1 MRRIREQVIWYRT
14 KRLAAAHPFFQRK
27 NGLLSMSEAKAR
39 LQGREIPDGHEVLR
53 QARIELGIPE
63 PVSGAA
69 TSPGK
74 TFCNTVIRGHSFSLR
89 RGLVCLSVL
98 LIVFGFFTMTEA
110 GAALAKGLYN
120 VIISV
125 FDGSLLSRNEGT
137 TGYVNPIDFSALPAE
152 FESLEAVAE
161 ATGRQVVIP
170 VGSDDV
176 LLSFSVHMVGN
187 EALVTRSKYCR
198 EDGKQYTISQS
209 LYNDSVL
216 WSRAN
221 STTEDS
227 IDTIAL
233 AIGIKA
239 YLSTMEDG
247 TVYAVAFDTGH
258 DINVISTMLSLE
270 ELKEVLLNIRYM
282 D

>member
-27 NGLLSMSEAKAR
+27 NGLLSMREAKAR

-53 QARIELGIPE
+53 QARVELGIPE

-89 RGLVCLSVL
+89 KGLVCLSVL

-125 FDGSLLSRNEGT
+125 FDGSLLSRNDGT
-137 TGYVNPIDFSALPAE
+137 TGYVKPIDFAALPAE

-161 ATGRQVVIP
+161 ATGRQIVIP
-170 VGSDDV
+170 GSSDSTM
-176 LLSFSVHMVGN
+176 LSFTAHVIGQKM
-187 EALVTRSKYCR
+187 LVVKSQYIV
-198 EDGKQYTISQS
+198 DGKEYAVVQS
-209 LYNDSVL
+209 FYNDSAL
-216 WSRAN
+216 WSGAN

-227 IDTIAL
+227 INTIEL

-247 TVYAVAFDTGH
+247 TVYAEAFDTGH
-258 DINVISTMLSLE
+258 DLNISSTMLSIE
-270 ELKEVLLNIRYM
+270 ELKEVIMNLKYVS
-282 D
+282 

>member
-1 MRRIREQVIWYRT
+1 MSKISEKIIWYRT
-14 KRLAAAHPFFQRK
+14 KRLAAAHPFFHRK
-27 NGLLSMSEAKAR
+27 NGLLSMREAKALLR
-39 LQGREIPDGHEVLR
+39 GREIRDGHAVLR

-89 RGLVCLSVL
+89 KGLVCLSVL

-137 TGYVNPIDFSALPAE
+137 TGYVKPIDFAALPAE

-176 LLSFSVHMVGN
+176 LLSFSVHIIGDD
-187 EALVTRSKYCR
+187 ALVIGSKYAR
-198 EDGKQYTISQS
+198 IDGKKYAVVQS
-209 LYNDSVL
+209 LYNDSAFWGGYYNAADDVITME
-216 WSRAN
+216 SG
-221 STTEDS
+221 
-227 IDTIAL
+227 
-233 AIGIKA
+233 IGITT
-239 YLSTMEDG
+239 YLSIMEDE
-247 TVYAVAFDTGH
+247 TIYAEAFGVGY
-258 DINVISTMLSLE
+258 DINVSSIELPLDDLQEIIGNLE
-270 ELKEVLLNIRYM
+270 FWG
-282 D
+282 

>member
-27 NGLLSMSEAKAR
+27 NGLLSMREAKAR

-53 QARIELGIPE
+53 QARVELGIPE

-137 TGYVNPIDFSALPAE
+137 TGYVKPIDFAALPAE
-152 FESLEAVAE
+152 FESLEAVAK

-170 VGSDDV
+170 GGSDDV
-176 LLSFSVHMVGN
+176 LLSFSVHMVSK
-187 EALVTRSKYCR
+187 EMLVIKSKYIVD
-198 EDGKQYTISQS
+198 EKKYTIVQT
-209 LYNDSVL
+209 LYNDLTL
-216 WSRAN
+216 WGGYYNAADNVITMESG
-221 STTEDS
+221 
-227 IDTIAL
+227 
-233 AIGIKA
+233 IGITT
-239 YLSTMEDG
+239 YLSIMEDE
-247 TVYAVAFDTGH
+247 TVYAEAFGAGY
-258 DINVISTMLSLE
+258 DINVSSTELPLDDLQEIIGNLE
-270 ELKEVLLNIRYM
+270 FLG
-282 D
+282 

>member
-1 MRRIREQVIWYRT
+1 MSKISEKIIWYRT
-14 KRLAAAHPFFQRK
+14 KRLAAAHPFFHRK
-27 NGLLSMSEAKAR
+27 NGLLSMREAKALLR
-39 LQGREIPDGHEVLR
+39 GREIRDGHAVLR

-89 RGLVCLSVL
+89 KGLVCLSVL

-137 TGYVNPIDFSALPAE
+137 TGYVKPIDFAALPAE

-161 ATGRQVVIP
+161 ATGRQIVIP
-170 VGSDDV
+170 GSSDDV
-176 LLSFSVHMVGN
+176 LLSFSVHIIGDD
-187 EALVTRSKYCR
+187 ALVIGSKYAR
-198 EDGKQYTISQS
+198 IDGKKYAVVQS
-209 LYNDSVL
+209 LYNDSAFWGGYYNAADDVITME
-216 WSRAN
+216 SG
-221 STTEDS
+221 
-227 IDTIAL
+227 
-233 AIGIKA
+233 IGITT
-239 YLSTMEDG
+239 YLSIMEDE
-247 TVYAVAFDTGH
+247 TIYTEAFGVGY
-258 DINVISTMLSLE
+258 DINVSSIELPLDDLQEIIGNLE
-270 ELKEVLLNIRYM
+270 FWG
-282 D
+282 

>member
-14 KRLAAAHPFFQRK
+14 KRLAAAHPFFHRK
-27 NGLLSMSEAKAR
+27 NGLLSMSEAKAL

-53 QARIELGIPE
+53 QARVELGIPE

-89 RGLVCLSVL
+89 KGLVCLSVL

-137 TGYVNPIDFSALPAE
+137 TGYVKPIDFAALPAE
-152 FESLEAVAE
+152 FESLEAVAK

-170 VGSDDV
+170 GGSDDV
-176 LLSFSVHMVGN
+176 LLSFSVHMVSK
-187 EALVTRSKYCR
+187 EMLVIKSKYIVD
-198 EDGKQYTISQS
+198 EKKYTIVQT
-209 LYNDSVL
+209 LYNDLTL
-216 WSRAN
+216 WGGYYNAADNVITMESG
-221 STTEDS
+221 
-227 IDTIAL
+227 
-233 AIGIKA
+233 IGITT
-239 YLSTMEDG
+239 YLSIMEDE
-247 TVYAVAFDTGH
+247 TVYAEAFGAGY
-258 DINVISTMLSLE
+258 DINVSSTELPLDDLQEIIGNLE
-270 ELKEVLLNIRYM
+270 FLG
-282 D
+282 

>member
-14 KRLAAAHPFFQRK
+14 KRLAAAHPFFHRK
-27 NGLLSMSEAKAR
+27 NGLLSMSEAKAL

-125 FDGSLLSRNEGT
+125 FDGSLLSRNDGT
-137 TGYVNPIDFSALPAE
+137 TGYVKPIDFAALPAE
-152 FESLEAVAE
+152 FESLEAVAK

-170 VGSDDV
+170 GGSDDV
-176 LLSFSVHMVGN
+176 LLSFSVHMVSK
-187 EALVTRSKYCR
+187 EMLVIKSKYIVD
-198 EDGKQYTISQS
+198 EKKYTIVQT
-209 LYNDSVL
+209 LYNDLTL
-216 WSRAN
+216 WGGYYNAADNVITMESG
-221 STTEDS
+221 
-227 IDTIAL
+227 
-233 AIGIKA
+233 IGITT
-239 YLSTMEDG
+239 YLSIMEDE
-247 TVYAVAFDTGH
+247 TVYAEAFGAGY
-258 DINVISTMLSLE
+258 DINVSSTELPLDDLQEIIGNLE
-270 ELKEVLLNIRYM
+270 FLG
-282 D
+282 

>member
-1 MRRIREQVIWYRT
+1 MR
-14 KRLAAAHPFFQRK
+14 
-27 NGLLSMSEAKAR
+27 EAKALLR
-39 LQGREIPDGHEVLR
+39 GREIRDGHAVLR

-89 RGLVCLSVL
+89 KGLVCLSVL

-137 TGYVNPIDFSALPAE
+137 TGYVKPIDFAALPAE

-161 ATGRQVVIP
+161 ATGRQIVIP
-170 VGSDDV
+170 GSSDDV
-176 LLSFSVHMVGN
+176 LLSFSVHIIGDD
-187 EALVTRSKYCR
+187 ALVIGSKYAR
-198 EDGKQYTISQS
+198 IDGKKYAVVQS
-209 LYNDSVL
+209 LYNDSAFWGGYYNAADDVITME
-216 WSRAN
+216 SG
-221 STTEDS
+221 
-227 IDTIAL
+227 
-233 AIGIKA
+233 IGITT
-239 YLSTMEDG
+239 YLSIMEDE
-247 TVYAVAFDTGH
+247 TIYAEAFGVGY
-258 DINVISTMLSLE
+258 DINVSSIELPLDDLQEIIGNLE
-270 ELKEVLLNIRYM
+270 FWG
-282 D
+282 

>member
-1 MRRIREQVIWYRT
+1 MRRRREQVIWYRT
-14 KRLAAAHPFFQRK
+14 KRLAAAHPFFHRK
-27 NGLLSMSEAKAR
+27 NGLLSMSEAKAL

-120 VIISV
+120 VVVSV

-137 TGYVNPIDFSALPAE
+137 TGYVKPIDFAALPAE
-152 FESLEAVAE
+152 FESLEAVAK

-170 VGSDDV
+170 GGSDDV
-176 LLSFSVHMVGN
+176 LLSFSVHMVSK
-187 EALVTRSKYCR
+187 EMLVIKSKYIVD
-198 EDGKQYTISQS
+198 EKKYTIVQT
-209 LYNDSVL
+209 LYNDLTL
-216 WSRAN
+216 WGGYYNAADNVITMESG
-221 STTEDS
+221 
-227 IDTIAL
+227 
-233 AIGIKA
+233 IGITT
-239 YLSTMEDG
+239 YLSIMEDE
-247 TVYAVAFDTGH
+247 TVYAEAFGAGY
-258 DINVISTMLSLE
+258 DINVSSTELPLDDLQEIIGNLE
-270 ELKEVLLNIRYM
+270 FLG
-282 D
+282 

>member
-14 KRLAAAHPFFQRK
+14 KRLAAAHPFFHRK
-27 NGLLSMSEAKAR
+27 NGLLSMSEAKAL

-120 VIISV
+120 VVVSV

-137 TGYVNPIDFSALPAE
+137 TGYVKPIDFAALPAE

-170 VGSDDV
+170 GGSDDV
-176 LLSFSVHMVGN
+176 LLSFSVHMVSK
-187 EALVTRSKYCR
+187 EMLVIKSKYIVD
-198 EDGKQYTISQS
+198 EKKYTIVQT
-209 LYNDSVL
+209 LYNDLTL
-216 WSRAN
+216 WGGYYNAADNVITMESG
-221 STTEDS
+221 
-227 IDTIAL
+227 
-233 AIGIKA
+233 IGITT
-239 YLSTMEDG
+239 YLSIMEDE
-247 TVYAVAFDTGH
+247 TVYAEAFGAGY
-258 DINVISTMLSLE
+258 DINVSSTELPLDDLQEIIGNLE
-270 ELKEVLLNIRYM
+270 FLG
-282 D
+282 

>member
-14 KRLAAAHPFFQRK
+14 KRLAAAHPFFHRK

-53 QARIELGIPE
+53 QARVELGIPE
-63 PVSGAA
+63 PVSNV
-69 TSPGK
+69 TISSEK
-74 TFCNTVIRGHSFSLR
+74 TLFSTVSRGRSFALR

-137 TGYVNPIDFSALPAE
+137 TGYVKPIDFAALPAE
-152 FESLEAVAE
+152 FESLEAVAK

-170 VGSDDV
+170 GGSDDV

-187 EALVTRSKYCR
+187 ETLVTRSKYCR

-209 LYNDSVL
+209 LYNDTVL

-227 IDTIAL
+227 IDTIEL

-258 DINVISTMLSLE
+258 DINVSSTMLSLE

>member
-14 KRLAAAHPFFQRK
+14 KRLAAAHPFFHRK

-53 QARIELGIPE
+53 QARVELGIPE

-98 LIVFGFFTMTEA
+98 LIVFGIFTMTEA

-137 TGYVNPIDFSALPAE
+137 TGYVKPIDFAALPAE

>member
-14 KRLAAAHPFFQRK
+14 KRLAAAHPFFHRK

-53 QARIELGIPE
+53 QARVELGIPE
-63 PVSGAA
+63 PVSNV
-69 TSPGK
+69 TISSEK
-74 TFCNTVIRGHSFSLR
+74 TLFSTVSRGRSFALR

-137 TGYVNPIDFSALPAE
+137 TGYVKPIDFAALPAE
-152 FESLEAVAE
+152 FESLEAVAK

-170 VGSDDV
+170 GGSDDV

-187 EALVTRSKYCR
+187 ETLVTRSKYCR

-227 IDTIAL
+227 IDTIEL

-258 DINVISTMLSLE
+258 DINVSSTMLSLE

>member
-14 KRLAAAHPFFQRK
+14 KRLAAAHPFFHRK
-27 NGLLSMSEAKAR
+27 NGLLSMSEAKAL

-89 RGLVCLSVL
+89 KGLVCLSVL

-137 TGYVNPIDFSALPAE
+137 TGYVKPIDFAALPAE

-161 ATGRQVVIP
+161 ATGRQIVIP
-170 VGSDDV
+170 GSSDSTM
-176 LLSFSVHMVGN
+176 LSFTAHVIGQKM
-187 EALVTRSKYCR
+187 LVVKSQYIV
-198 EDGKQYTISQS
+198 DGKEYAVVQS
-209 LYNDSVL
+209 FYNDSAL
-216 WSRAN
+216 WSGAN

-227 IDTIAL
+227 INTIEL

-247 TVYAVAFDTGH
+247 TVYAEAFDTGH
-258 DINVISTMLSLE
+258 DLNISSTMLSIE
-270 ELKEVLLNIRYM
+270 ELKEVIMNLKYVS
-282 D
+282 

>member
-14 KRLAAAHPFFQRK
+14 KRLAAAHPFFHRK

-89 RGLVCLSVL
+89 KGLVCLSVL

-120 VIISV
+120 VVVSV

-137 TGYVNPIDFSALPAE
+137 TGYVKPIDFAALPAE

-170 VGSDDV
+170 GGSDDV
-176 LLSFSVHMVGN
+176 LLSFSVHMVSK
-187 EALVTRSKYCR
+187 EMLVIKSKYIVD
-198 EDGKQYTISQS
+198 EKKYTIVQT
-209 LYNDSVL
+209 LYNDLTL
-216 WSRAN
+216 WGGYYNAADNVITMESG
-221 STTEDS
+221 
-227 IDTIAL
+227 
-233 AIGIKA
+233 IGITT
-239 YLSTMEDG
+239 YLSIMEDE
-247 TVYAVAFDTGH
+247 TVYAEAFGAGY
-258 DINVISTMLSLE
+258 DINVSSTELPLDDLQEIIGNLE
-270 ELKEVLLNIRYM
+270 FLG
-282 D
+282 

>member
-1 MRRIREQVIWYRT
+1 MSKISEKIIWYRT
-14 KRLAAAHPFFQRK
+14 KRLAAAHPFFHRK
-27 NGLLSMSEAKAR
+27 NGLLSMREAKALLR
-39 LQGREIPDGHEVLR
+39 GREIRDGHAVLR

-89 RGLVCLSVL
+89 KGLVCLSVL

-137 TGYVNPIDFSALPAE
+137 TGYVKPIDFAALPAE

-161 ATGRQVVIP
+161 ATGRQIVIP
-170 VGSDDV
+170 GSSDDV
-176 LLSFSVHMVGN
+176 LLSFSVHIIGDD
-187 EALVTRSKYCR
+187 ALVIGSKYAR
-198 EDGKQYTISQS
+198 IDGKKYAVVQS
-209 LYNDSVL
+209 LYNDSAFWGGYYNAADDVITME
-216 WSRAN
+216 SG
-221 STTEDS
+221 
-227 IDTIAL
+227 
-233 AIGIKA
+233 IGITT
-239 YLSTMEDG
+239 YLSIMEDE
-247 TVYAVAFDTGH
+247 TIYAEAFGVGYN
-258 DINVISTMLSLE
+258 INVSSIELPLDDLQEIIGNLE
-270 ELKEVLLNIRYM
+270 FWG
-282 D
+282 

>member
-14 KRLAAAHPFFQRK
+14 KRLAAAHPFFHRK

-53 QARIELGIPE
+53 QARVELGIPE
-63 PVSGAA
+63 PVSNV
-69 TSPGK
+69 TISSEK
-74 TFCNTVIRGHSFSLR
+74 TLFSTVSRGRSFALR

-125 FDGSLLSRNEGT
+125 FDGSPLSRNEGT
-137 TGYVNPIDFSALPAE
+137 TGYVKPIDFAALPAE

-170 VGSDDV
+170 GGSDDV

-187 EALVTRSKYCR
+187 ETLVTRSKYCR

-221 STTEDS
+221 STTGDS
-227 IDTIAL
+227 IDTIEL

-258 DINVISTMLSLE
+258 DINVSSTMLSLE

>member
-14 KRLAAAHPFFQRK
+14 KRLAAAHPFFHRK
-27 NGLLSMSEAKAR
+27 NGLLSMSEAKAL

-89 RGLVCLSVL
+89 KGLVCLSVL

-120 VIISV
+120 VVVSV

-137 TGYVNPIDFSALPAE
+137 TGYVKPIDFAALPAE
-152 FESLEAVAE
+152 FESLEAVAK

-170 VGSDDV
+170 GGSDDV
-176 LLSFSVHMVGN
+176 LLSFSVHMVSK
-187 EALVTRSKYCR
+187 EMLVIKSKYIVD
-198 EDGKQYTISQS
+198 EKKYTIVQT
-209 LYNDSVL
+209 LYNDLTL
-216 WSRAN
+216 WGGYYNAADNVITMESG
-221 STTEDS
+221 
-227 IDTIAL
+227 
-233 AIGIKA
+233 IGITT
-239 YLSTMEDG
+239 YLSIMEDE
-247 TVYAVAFDTGH
+247 TIYAEAFGVGY
-258 DINVISTMLSLE
+258 DINVSSIELPLDDLQEIIGNLE
-270 ELKEVLLNIRYM
+270 FWG
-282 D
+282 

>member
-14 KRLAAAHPFFQRK
+14 KRLAAAHPFFHRK
-27 NGLLSMSEAKAR
+27 NGLLSMSEAKAL

-89 RGLVCLSVL
+89 KGLVCLSVL
-98 LIVFGFFTMTEA
+98 LIVFGFFTMTDA

-137 TGYVNPIDFSALPAE
+137 TGYVKPIDFAALPAE
-152 FESLEAVAE
+152 FESLEAVAK

-170 VGSDDV
+170 GGSDDV
-176 LLSFSVHMVGN
+176 LLSFSVHMVSK
-187 EALVTRSKYCR
+187 EMLVIKSKYIVD
-198 EDGKQYTISQS
+198 EKKYTIVQT
-209 LYNDSVL
+209 LYNDLTL
-216 WSRAN
+216 WGGYYNAADNVITMESG
-221 STTEDS
+221 
-227 IDTIAL
+227 
-233 AIGIKA
+233 IGITT
-239 YLSTMEDG
+239 YLSIMEDE
-247 TVYAVAFDTGH
+247 TVYAEAFGAGY
-258 DINVISTMLSLE
+258 DINVSSTELPLDDLQEIIGNLE
-270 ELKEVLLNIRYM
+270 FLG
-282 D
+282 

>member
-14 KRLAAAHPFFQRK
+14 KRLAAAHPFFHRK
-27 NGLLSMSEAKAR
+27 NGLLSMSEAKAL

-53 QARIELGIPE
+53 QAKIELGIPE

-120 VIISV
+120 VVVSV

-137 TGYVNPIDFSALPAE
+137 TGYVKPIDFAALPAE
-152 FESLEAVAE
+152 FESLEAVAK

-170 VGSDDV
+170 GGSDDV
-176 LLSFSVHMVGN
+176 LLSFSVHMVSK
-187 EALVTRSKYCR
+187 EMLVIKSKYIVD
-198 EDGKQYTISQS
+198 EKKYTIVQT
-209 LYNDSVL
+209 LYNDLTL
-216 WSRAN
+216 WGGYYNAADNVITMESG
-221 STTEDS
+221 
-227 IDTIAL
+227 
-233 AIGIKA
+233 IGITT
-239 YLSTMEDG
+239 YLSIMEDE
-247 TVYAVAFDTGH
+247 TVYAEAFGAGY
-258 DINVISTMLSLE
+258 DINVSSTELPLDDLQEIIGNLE
-270 ELKEVLLNIRYM
+270 FLG
-282 D
+282 

>member
-14 KRLAAAHPFFQRK
+14 KRLAAAHPFFHRK
-27 NGLLSMSEAKAR
+27 NGLLSMREAKAR

-137 TGYVNPIDFSALPAE
+137 TGYVKPIDFAALPAE

-221 STTEDS
+221 SKTEDS